1 MKKSTIVG
9 VIMATTALV
18 LGVIYFIR
26 IEFSIQLE
34 SYFSLAYVMQ
44 FTPLIISLMLF
55 ISGFM
60 LVKKMPKANFYL
72 ALFGAD
78 ALEEVIFHWFGL
90 INSNLGTYAMLLFFF
105 IALAALWMAYSNVF
119 NLKKMSLKE
128 VVLSIVLGALISLFP
143 YYI

>member
-90 INSNLGTYAMLLFFF
+90 INSNLGTYSMFLFFF
-105 IALAALWMAYSNVF
+105 IALTALWMAYANAF
-119 NLKKMSLKE
+119 NLKPMSSIE
-128 VVLSIVLGALISLFP
+128 IGLSIVLGTLISLFP
-143 YYI
+143 YFI

>member
-78 ALEEVIFHWFGL
+78 ALEEVLFHWFGL
-90 INSNLGTYAMLLFFF
+90 INSNLGTYSMFLFFF
-105 IALAALWMAYSNVF
+105 IALAALWMAYANAF
-119 NLKKMSLKE
+119 NLKPMSSKE
-128 VVLSIVLGALISLFP
+128 IGLSIVLGTLISLFP
-143 YYI
+143 YFI

>member
-1 MKKSTIVG
+1 
-9 VIMATTALV
+9 MATTALV

-78 ALEEVIFHWFGL
+78 ALEEVLFHWFGL
-90 INSNLGTYAMLLFFF
+90 INSNLGTYSMFLFFF
-105 IALAALWMAYSNVF
+105 IALAALWMAYANAF
-119 NLKKMSLKE
+119 NLKPMSSKE
-128 VVLSIVLGALISLFP
+128 IGLSIVLGTLISLFP
-143 YYI
+143 YFI

>member
-1 MKKSTIVG
+1 MKKSTVVG

-18 LGVIYFIR
+18 MGAIYFIR
-26 IEFSIQLE
+26 IDFSIQLE
-34 SYFSLAYVMQ
+34 SYFSLAYLMQ

-55 ISGFM
+55 IGGFL
-60 LVKKMPKANFYL
+60 LVKRMPKANFYL

-78 ALEEVIFHWFGL
+78 TLEEVIFHWFGL
-90 INSNLGTYAMLLFFF
+90 INSNLGSYAMFLFFF

-119 NLKKMSLKE
+119 NLKKMSIKE
-128 VVLSIVLGALISLFP
+128 VLLSIALGALISLFP